1 MKSLVMMTIAC
12 GPSLCV
18 RIFVEVVNI
27 PRIQVEFPSPSG
39 LETASSDE

>member
-1 MKSLVMMTIAC
+1 MKSLVMMTIAW

-27 PRIQVEFPSPSG
+27 PRIQVRFPSPNG
-39 LETASSDE
+39 VETASSDQ